1 MEEVKIR
8 IDPEFQGKI
17 PPLTEAEYKQLEE
30 NIVSDGEIYE
40 PIAVWSGVIVDGH
53 NRWKIHLAHPEI
65 PYQIKQM
72 QFADKWAAFEWMYR
86 KQLGRRNLTDEQRTY
101 VIGKMYE
108 ARKKSMGA
116 SDGFRGNQHTEKVVG
131 VQNEFLPKPKQRTY
145 ETIAEEI
152 GVGASTVQR
161 AEHFSQGV
169 DAVRSV
175 SPDAA
180 QMILDGKTKVPKS
193 AVSAVRKMPEEERRT
208 VAAAIERGETPIIP
222 LLRPAEETPQK
233 KNEGRSKE
241 MRETLNYIDAAYEHM
256 VNSDA
261 VSGYE
266 PEDLVHEIEVNAD
279 AYVSSVRHT
288 LVLHSTMLADNSTK
302 EKIRKV
308 LEKIQKDIEKVR
320 ALL

>member
-108 ARKKSMGA
+108 ARKHCHGGDRKS
-116 SDGFRGNQHTEKVVG
+116 SP
-131 VQNEFLPKPKQRTY
+131 QNEDLPQKTA
-145 ETIAEEI
+145 EIIAKEA
-152 GVGASTVQR
+152 GVCRSTVER

-180 QMILDGKTKVPKS
+180 QMILDGKTKVSKS

-208 VAAAIERGETPIIP
+208 IAAAIERGETPIIP
-222 LLRPAEETPQK
+222 LQRPAEDVPQK